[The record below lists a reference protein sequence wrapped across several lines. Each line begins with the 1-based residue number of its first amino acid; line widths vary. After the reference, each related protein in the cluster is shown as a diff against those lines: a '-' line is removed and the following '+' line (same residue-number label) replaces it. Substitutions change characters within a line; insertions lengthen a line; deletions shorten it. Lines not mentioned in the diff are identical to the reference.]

1 MRTRFATSLVDFA
14 KATALTL
21 IAIVPWTLGLVVGLL
36 VSLTLWIAVAATDGY
51 RVGRGA

>member
-1 MRTRFATSLVDFA
+1 LVGFA

-21 IAIVPWTLGLVVGLL
+21 LAIVPWTLGLVVGLL
-36 VSLTLWIAVAATDGY
+36 VSLIVWIVVAAMDGY

>member
-1 MRTRFATSLVDFA
+1 MRFATSLVGFA

-21 IAIVPWTLGLVVGLL
+21 LAAVPWTLGLVVGLL
-36 VSLTLWIAVAATDGY
+36 VSLIVWIVVAAMDGY